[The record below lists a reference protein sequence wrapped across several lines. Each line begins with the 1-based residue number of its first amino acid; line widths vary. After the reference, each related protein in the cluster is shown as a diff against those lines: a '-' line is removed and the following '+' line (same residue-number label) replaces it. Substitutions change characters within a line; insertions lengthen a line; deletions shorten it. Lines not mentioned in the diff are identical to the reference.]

1 VKESVL
7 LEKSLVFVLRIV
19 KLSRYLQKKH
29 KEYILS
35 KQIVRS
41 GTAIGA
47 LIKET
52 QYTQPKAD
60 FLRKHTITLKH

>member
-47 LIKET
+47 LIKEAP
-52 QYTQPKAD
+52 YTQPKAD
-60 FLRKHTITLKH
+60 FLSKHTIALKH